1 MKRRIRGL
9 AGASLFAAIT
19 GCGTGDG
26 SSGGGPAAPEPLVFH
41 RADLATAGLGVEGLR
56 GPPPEADPGSAEDLW
71 RLAVYNNYRGIVDVA
86 EGGGF
91 GRLFGPRPGDLPV
104 PGTEYWALGR
114 LADGTTHVMV
124 LQVPDG
130 FPGKRPCLVAAPASG
145 SRGPLGAI
153 GSAGDWG
160 LRNGCA
166 VVYTDKGA
174 GPWVANLGDGKAYD
188 ITGVRDVKAALEWAE
203 PFSKREWPG
212 NPDVAVKHAHSG
224 DNPEAHWGEMV
235 LDSIRFAL
243 ERLEANH
250 RPDGMP
256 AYRGDGIIVIA
267 ASISNGGAAV
277 LAAAEHDEAGLIDG
291 VVAGEPNVHVAAEAG
306 WRVSEGG
313 NATPLTGRPLYD
325 FASLAAIYGPCA
337 TLAPRFAESPL
348 AGQQAA
354 MKPLLEGR
362 CEALAAQG
370 RIKGEDTPARAE
382 YAYQAMLGYGLHPEA
397 ADAQV
402 VNTVI
407 NLWADVAAVYAN
419 AYGRFEPGDRV
430 CGVAFRAFDAESRVA
445 PVAPE
450 AAATLFATSAGV
462 PPVAGIDLA
471 AVDGETATKL
481 ILAPSKATGAPAYG
495 LDQVS
500 CLRELWAGGG
510 ERGRRVRAGVA
521 ETRLTGKLHGKPVLM
536 LHGRSDALVWIN
548 HSSRSYFAANQA
560 REGDASKLRYLEV
573 TNAQHF
579 DTLLGLPGFNARF
592 VPLHI
597 YFQRALSRMR
607 DHLFSGAPLPPSQ
620 VIHTTP
626 RGSSGD
632 TVPALE
638 QDNVPDIA
646 DGSGAAPIR
655 WQGQTLEVPL

>member
-1 MKRRIRGL
+1 MRRRIRGL
-9 AGASLFAAIT
+9 AGASLFAAMT
-19 GCGTGDG
+19 GCGPGDG
-26 SSGGGPAAPEPLVFH
+26 SSGTGPAGAEPLVFR

-56 GPPPEADPGSAEDLW
+56 GPPPAVDPGSPEDLW
-71 RLAVYNNYRGIVDVA
+71 RLAVYTNYRGIVDVA

-91 GRLFGPRPGDLPV
+91 GRLYGPRPGDLPV
-104 PGTEYWALGR
+104 PGTEYWTLGR
-114 LADGTTHVMV
+114 LPDGTTHVMV

-130 FPGKRPCLVAAPASG
+130 FPGEHPCLVAAPASG

-174 GPWVANLGDGKAYD
+174 GPWVANLGDEKAFE
-188 ITGVRDVKAALEWAE
+188 ITGERGGTAALQRPE
-203 PFSKREWPG
+203 PFSTRDWPG

-243 ERLEANH
+243 TRLDAGH
-250 RPDGMP
+250 RPEGTP
-256 AYRGDGIIVIA
+256 AYRGDGITVIA
-267 ASISNGGAAV
+267 ASISNGGGAV
-277 LAAAEHDEAGLIDG
+277 LAAAEKDDEGLIDG
-291 VVAGEPNVHVAAEAG
+291 VVAGEPNVHVAVDEG

-313 NATPLTGRPLYD
+313 NPTPLTGRPLYD
-325 FASLAAIYGPCA
+325 FASQAAVYGPCA
-337 TLAPRFAESPL
+337 TLAPRFASSPL

-362 CEALAAQG
+362 CAALAAQG
-370 RIKGEDTPARAE
+370 RVKGEDTPARAE
-382 YAYQAMLGYGLHPEA
+382 YAYQAMLDYGLHREA

-407 NLWADVAAVYAN
+407 NLWADIAAVYAN

-430 CGVAFRAFDAESRVA
+430 CGVAFRAFDADNRAVPVDPESA
-445 PVAPE
+445 G
-450 AAATLFATSAGV
+450 TLFATSAGV

-471 AVDGETATKL
+471 AVDGESATRL
-481 ILAPSKATGAPAYG
+481 ILAPSRTTGAPAFG

-510 ERGRRVRAGVA
+510 EQGRRVRAGVA
-521 ETRLTGKLHGKPVLM
+521 ETRLTGKLRGKPALM
-536 LHGRSDALVWIN
+536 LHGRSDALIWIN
-548 HSSRSYFAANQA
+548 HSSRSYYAANQA
-560 REGDASKLRYLEV
+560 REGDASMLRYLEV

-597 YFQRALSRMR
+597 YFQRALDRMR

-626 RGSSGD
+626 RGSSGGE
-632 TVPALE
+632 VPPLE
-638 QDNVPDIA
+638 AGNVPEIA

-655 WQGQTLEVPL
+655 WQEKTLEVPL